1 LRSRPRPK
9 VEFQNGEVHQRIE
22 IDGNGERYMGKH
34 LKPYFSLEGHFCFIL
49 YLANLDSTY
58 DTYDMIS
65 DGLEGQCRD
74 HPHSSLGSRE

>member
-1 LRSRPRPK
+1 
-9 VEFQNGEVHQRIE
+9 
-22 IDGNGERYMGKH
+22 MGKH

-65 DGLEGQCRD
+65 DSGLEGRCRD